1 MGSRRLRLLLG
12 PFALTPQRGVVVL
25 SHPAQFLILFIVSL
39 VLHYLQVM
47 HTLSFSL
54 HSPACQW
61 CEEEEILTFVLYV
74 VTSVE
79 MLSHLG
85 LG

>member
-1 MGSRRLRLLLG
+1 MC
-12 PFALTPQRGVVVL
+12 AI
-25 SHPAQFLILFIVSL
+25 HPAQFLISFIVSL

-47 HTLSFSL
+47 HTLFFSL

-61 CEEEEILTFVLYV
+61 CEEEEILTFALDL
-74 VTSVE
+74 VTSEE
-79 MLSHLG
+79 MLSHLE